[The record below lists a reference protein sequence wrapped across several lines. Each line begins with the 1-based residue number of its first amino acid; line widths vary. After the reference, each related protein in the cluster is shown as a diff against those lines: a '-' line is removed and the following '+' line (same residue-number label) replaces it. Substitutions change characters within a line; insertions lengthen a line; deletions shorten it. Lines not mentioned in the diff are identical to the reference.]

1 MRLYIRFLVIIVL
14 LAGTLK
20 TLSAQTITTGEV
32 VGTVTDPTGAAV
44 PDAKVTLKSTEKGT
58 ESDTKT
64 SSTGAYHFF
73 LVSPGRYTVLVSA
86 PNFQTV
92 SRTLEVALGAVTTVD
107 AQLSIGKTSQTIEV
121 TAEAPLMQTDS
132 PNVGAT
138 ITAQQVSEL
147 PNPGNDLSYIAQTAP
162 GSVMNTQGG
171 YGNFSSFG
179 MPGTSNLF
187 TLNGMDDNDPFLNL
201 NNSGATNLLLGQN
214 EVSEVSVVNI
224 GYSAQYGGLAG
235 ANINY
240 VTRSGTNGYHGQAT
254 YFWNGSKMNAND
266 WFNNQSGTPK
276 PFSNANQ
283 WGAWFGGPL
292 KKDKLFFFLN
302 TEGLRVVI
310 PTSSKVLIPSTQF
323 VTATLANIGAKLPN
337 SLPFYQN
344 IFNLYA
350 NAPGAS
356 GAKDTESPGL
366 LSDNVTPTGDGCG
379 SNDIPGFT
387 GAGAPPCALSFRS
400 TAGNFTHEWI
410 FSGRMDYNISSH
422 DQFFVRYQMD
432 RGVQATYTDPIS
444 SIFNASSYQPEYQG
458 QMSETHA
465 FSSTATNQFILS
477 GAWYQAIFGPPN
489 LSAALAKFPTTML
502 FNDGTFNT
510 VGGDLFIWPQG
521 RDVTQYQVSDDFSK
535 IFGGHSLK
543 TGMKFRRN
551 DISDHDYGLFT
562 SGLLIPF
569 SATDFYNGGSSGSE
583 LLRNFPTSLDQPIAI
598 YSIGGYVQDD
608 WKVRPRLTL
617 TLSLRADHPSNPVC
631 NTNCFARLTRPFSSI
646 NHDPTIPYNQ
656 VILTKQNQALSGLDS
671 LLWQPRVGFA
681 WQPFGSRKNAT
692 VIRGGI
698 GIFYDA
704 FPGQVADNFSS
715 NPPFLN
721 AFVTAFDNLSPNETT
736 NLFTDASQSNQ
747 AFVNGFASGQTLAQ
761 IQAAAPAFVPPNLTV
776 SDAKSRA
783 PQYQKWSMEIQ
794 QGFGSTTTLTVS
806 YVGNHGIHEVVVN
819 NGVNAYSSAG
829 FTGLP
834 TAPTDTR
841 FGTVTLVQSAG
852 VSNYN
857 GVTTSFQK
865 RFSRFGSG
873 MFQFNY
879 TYGHALDI
887 VSNAGFNPFTAGSS
901 QNPTNPFN
909 IRTSY
914 GNADYDVRQSANMNY
929 IWELPIRSVLRGHGL
944 APVVDGWQL
953 SGTLFARTGLPYTV
967 FDSGATNLISGN
979 NYGGSVYASYLG
991 AAKPACGNPN
1001 NTCLSKTMF
1010 APSGQTSFGAQE
1022 RNNFRGPQ
1030 YFDTDF
1036 TVMKYTKLHSETAK
1050 LGIGLQFYN
1059 ILNHPNFNL
1068 PDHNLAD
1075 SLFGKITSAVG
1086 PPTSILGSF
1095 LGGDASPRIIQL
1107 KAQLTF

>member
-1 MRLYIRFLVIIVL
+1 MRYSSLLR
-14 LAGTLK
+14 LAGIAAFYVVT
-20 TLSAQTITTGEV
+20 TGTISAQTITTGEV
-32 VGTVTDPTGAAV
+32 VGTVTDQTGAAV
-44 PDAKVTLKSTEKGT
+44 PDVKVTLKSADKGT
-58 ESDTKT
+58 ESDART
-64 SSTGAYHFF
+64 SSTGAYHFY
-73 LVSPGRYTVLVSA
+73 LISPGRYSILVSA
-86 PNFQTV
+86 TNFQAV
-92 SRTLEVALGAVTTVD
+92 SRTVEVALGTVTTVD
-107 AQLSIGKTSQTIEV
+107 VQLSIGKTSETIEV

-132 PNVGAT
+132 PNVGAS
-138 ITAQQVSEL
+138 ITAQQVGEL

-162 GSVMNTQGG
+162 GSVMNTQAG

-214 EVSEVSVVNI
+214 EVAEVSVVNI
-224 GYSAQYGGLAG
+224 GYGGQYGGLAG

-254 YFWNGSKMNAND
+254 YFWNGSRMNAND
-266 WFNNQSGTPK
+266 WFNNQSGTKK

-310 PTSSKVLIPSTQF
+310 PTNTLVLIPSPQF
-323 VTATLANIGAKLPN
+323 ETATIANLTAQGLTASI
-337 SLPFYQN
+337 PFYQN
-344 IFNLYA
+344 TFSLY
-350 NAPGAS
+350 NTAPGA
-356 GAKDTESPGL
+356 ANATPG
-366 LSDNVTPTGDGCG
+366 NGNGDPLGC
-379 SNDIPGFT
+379 NGFT
-387 GAGAPPCALSFRS
+387 GLPAGVPCALNFRS

-410 FSGRMDYNISSH
+410 FSSRVDYNISNH

-432 RGVQATYTDPIS
+432 RGVQATYTDPINPA
-444 SIFNASSYQPEYQG
+444 FNATSIQPEYQG

-465 FSSTATNQFILS
+465 FAGGATNQFILS
-477 GAWYQAIFGPPN
+477 GAWYTALFGPPN
-489 LSAALAKFPTTML
+489 LAAALAKFPTSL
-502 FNDGTFNT
+502 QFGDGTFT
-510 VGGDLFIWPQG
+510 TMGGDLFIWPQG
-521 RDVTQYQVSDDFSK
+521 RNVTQYQISDDYSK
-535 IFGGHSLK
+535 TFGRHSLK

-551 DISDHDYGLFT
+551 DISDHDYGFFT

-569 SATDFYNGGSSGSE
+569 SVTDFYNGGSSGDV
-583 LLRNFPTSLDQPIAI
+583 LLQNFPTSLDQPIAI
-598 YSIGGYVQDD
+598 YSVGGYVQDD
-608 WKVRPRLTL
+608 WKVRPRFTL

-631 NTNCFARLTRPFSSI
+631 NKNCFARLTGSFSSI
-646 NHDPTIPYNQ
+646 NHDPTIPYSQ
-656 VILTKQNQALSGLDS
+656 VVLTNQNQALSGLDS
-671 LLWQPRVGFA
+671 VLWQPRVGFA
-681 WQPFGSRKNAT
+681 WQPLGSRKNET

-698 GIFYDA
+698 GLFYDA

-721 AFVTAFDNLSPNETT
+721 AFTTAFDNLSPSETT

-747 AFVNGFASGQTLAQ
+747 AFLNGFKNGQTLAQ

-783 PQYQKWSMEIQ
+783 PQYQKWSLELQ
-794 QGFGSTTTLTVS
+794 QGFGTGTSLTVS
-806 YVGNHGIHEVVVN
+806 YIGNHGIHEVVVN
-819 NGVNAYSSAG
+819 NGVNAFSSS

-834 TAPTDTR
+834 TTQADQR

-857 GVTTSFQK
+857 GVTASFQH

-873 MFQFNY
+873 LLQFNY

-929 IWELPIRSVLRGHGL
+929 VWEVPIRSMLFGHGW
-944 APVVDGWQL
+944 ASVVEGWQL

-967 FDSGATNLISGN
+967 FDSNATNLISGN

-991 AAKPACGNPN
+991 SAKPACGNPN
-1001 NTCLSKTMF
+1001 NTCLKTSMF
-1010 APSGQTSFGAQE
+1010 APSGQNDFGAQE

-1036 TVMKYTKLHSETAK
+1036 TVMKYTKLHTESAK
-1050 LGIGLQFYN
+1050 LGIGLQFFN

-1075 SLFGKITSAVG
+1075 STFGKISSTVG
-1086 PPTSILGSF
+1086 SPTSILGSF